1 MWYDQFNEYLKW
13 EVCMYYLICLCI
25 FIMLNICNYYS
36 ICGTL
41 NFVGKFEELTKVI
54 DYLKSKFE
62 MNNPGKQI
70 FFPRPTD
77 WVLFKWNINLLVN
90 IYKESLEALSYG

>member
-1 MWYDQFNEYLKW
+1 MD
-13 EVCMYYLICLCI
+13 YLISLCI

-41 NFVGKFEELTKVI
+41 NFVGTLEELTKIV

-62 MNNPGKQI
+62 IKDPGKQNCFLDLQI
-70 FFPRPTD
+70 KYFS
-77 WVLFKWNINLLVN
+77 NEILV
-90 IYKESLEALSYG
+90 

>member
-1 MWYDQFNEYLKW
+1 MD
-13 EVCMYYLICLCI
+13 YLISLCI

-41 NFVGKFEELTKVI
+41 NFVGTLEELTKIV

-62 MNNPGKQI
+62 MKDPGKQKN
-70 FFPRPTD
+70 FPRLANQ
-77 WVLFKWNINLLVN
+77 VLFKRNIYLLVN
-90 IYKESLEALSYG
+90 IYKESLKTLSYR

>member
-41 NFVGKFEELTKVI
+41 NFVGTSEELIKIV

-62 MNNPGKQI
+62 MKDSRKQN
-70 FFPRPTD
+70 FS
-77 WVLFKWNINLLVN
+77 LA
-90 IYKESLEALSYG
+90 YKLSTFQTKY

>member
-1 MWYDQFNEYLKW
+1 MIVVSIKQSKGMWYNHFNEYLKR
-13 EVCMYYLICLCI
+13 EVCMYYLFCLCLL
-25 FIMLNICNYYS
+25 IMLNICNYYS

-77 WVLFKWNINLLVN
+77 
-90 IYKESLEALSYG
+90 